1 MGVTIHFEGK
11 LHGVESIDAVRD
23 IAMKFALKEGWSYT
37 LLDASS
43 TGDAVRHAGSVG
55 IVLQPFPLCEPL
67 RLEFDDQLE
76 TQGWVKT
83 QFAHPTVHMS
93 IVNLL
98 RSLQGSFEVFEVSDE
113 GQYWNTEN
121 EDVLRDQLSAC
132 FRSIDSEKMQDPN
145 LIGPVCLRDGSILDL
160 VGTQLLGAM
169 LQASEQVQSPEAG
182 PAKDRLNSWIR
193 SIPFGD
199 GTIEDVEFD
208 DETCTWFTAVTIE
221 NNEGSEQTFELE
233 FQYIDDPEYLII
245 RWIVL
250 PPDEMPSELGP
261 LRRLK
266 ELLEELN
273 DEVGAKWCLSTDVS
287 GERSLVSEVEL
298 PVQSLSKAMLVT
310 ALEHS
315 IDLVGS
321 YWSYIESS
329 LT

>member
-11 LHGVESIDAVRD
+11 LHGAEDLTAVTAL
-23 IAMKFALKEGWSYT
+23 AMKFALEEGWSYT
-37 LLDASS
+37 LVDAKDDSGNRGTGSS
-43 TGDAVRHAGSVG
+43 G
-55 IVLQPFPLCEPL
+55 IILQPFPLCEPV
-67 RLEFDDQLE
+67 RLEFDKDFE

-83 QFAHPTVHMS
+83 QFAHPSVHMG
-93 IVNLL
+93 IVRLID
-98 RSLQGSFEVFEVSDE
+98 SLKQHFVELEVADE
-113 GQYWNTEN
+113 GEYWTTRN
-121 EDVLRDQLSAC
+121 EDILRDHLTAC
-132 FRSIDSEKMQDPN
+132 FRTIESEKAQDPN
-145 LIGPVCLRDGSILDL
+145 LIGPVCLRDGSVLDL
-160 VGTQLLGAM
+160 VGTNLLGAM

-182 PAKDRLNSWIR
+182 PAKERLNQWIR

-221 NNEGSEQTFELE
+221 NNDGAEQTFELE
-233 FQYIDDPEYLII
+233 FQYIDEPEYLII

-287 GERSLVSEVEL
+287 GERSLVSEIEL
-298 PVQSLSKAMLVT
+298 PVQSLTKAMLVT

-321 YWSYIESS
+321 YWKYIESS